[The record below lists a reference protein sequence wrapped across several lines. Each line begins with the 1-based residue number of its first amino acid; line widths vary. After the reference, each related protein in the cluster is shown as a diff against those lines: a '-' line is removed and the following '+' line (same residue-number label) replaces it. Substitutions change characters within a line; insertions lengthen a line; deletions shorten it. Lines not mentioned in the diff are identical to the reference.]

1 MDFAL
6 PFVDH
11 RQRRAQTTEQGV
23 TMKGITIVLFLAL
36 LLANRT
42 QATAQNGAYTLT
54 GGVVASGAATLSAGA
69 YTVEGAL
76 GQPGLATLQGGEY
89 ALGGGFFGGG
99 LGEPTPRVINLPFVG
114 R

>member
-1 MDFAL
+1 MK
-6 PFVDH
+6 
-11 RQRRAQTTEQGV
+11 RV
-23 TMKGITIVLFLAL
+23 TIIIALAL